1 MAAFAANIL
10 KTEALYYR
18 LFLATLRD
26 GILHLSAG
34 GFAETEITSSQ
45 LTNLTE
51 YFRVAY
57 IADRYCDSYTP
68 DIRIKVYAKSKD
80 GNNYNYTFF
89 PCDTEGN
96 MFLQEFQVKATP
108 YETLTWRI
116 ESDVAVN
123 ISLWELCPEA
133 LDINAQTII
142 DGVQQSLPRLL
153 YDYNTWPLTV
163 EAGEAT
169 VGLITFRLVDKTDL
183 QGHFIMSFFAS
194 EAAILTMRFYTNEI
208 EELFAPLT
216 YDIRKGYNS
225 IGIPHCYLH
234 RSAGFYSVM
243 ATAQVSAGIV
253 TVPTRGV
260 LYSIDGGYLAARE
273 LDVSM
278 DVQDLAIRQT
288 AISYGP
294 DEVWL
299 VGIDAGE
306 ILVRKRDYNEINPN
320 VAWTPVLSLG
330 NGIAAAM
337 EFNGYW
343 DFRADS
349 MQYTIETEEEPW
361 YFWVDTNGALWGRHG
376 TDEATLF
383 QLDSNVSL
391 VRACRGYK
399 SEQYLDQDQ
408 GLVVAYLKD
417 GIPWYCQ
424 YIWDNFNKV
433 SRWTLPELLLLSD
446 ETWEQISVTRLND
459 YRLAFSLSNAQHN
472 VWLYTDRTYVNNAA
486 PHENVY
492 GPSIINFYPVAYLS
506 PPVDETLNVL
516 HYEAEVGDTQISFT
530 LDHII
535 TFPEEVFDLHDLL
548 SFAGLIWNK
557 NDWEHTNDVLDVEMS
572 YDEEHNTTT
581 FLISLTH
588 PIPYTVINIYVNRNS
603 YAWVRKKLDTGIFTS
618 STTPVHLE
626 LNFFPQLTDTLD
638 GARLAVTSPGIQYL
652 GKRVAENYNNN
663 DEAIFGEVQLDGLH
677 YSEITFTTHAEPAET
692 VSACTVSSYNLEYI
706 QAGSDPI

>member
-1 MAAFAANIL
+1 MAEFAANIL
-10 KTEALYYR
+10 KTESLYYQLSR
-18 LFLATLRD
+18 ATLYD

-34 GFAETEITSSQ
+34 GSAETEITSVQ

-51 YFRVAY
+51 YFRISY
-57 IADRYCDSYTP
+57 IADRYCDSYTS

-80 GNNYNYTFF
+80 GNNFNYTFF

-96 MFLQEFQVKATP
+96 MFLQEFQVKATS
-108 YETLTWRI
+108 YEKLTWRI
-116 ESDVAVN
+116 ESDVAVTV
-123 ISLWELCPEA
+123 SLWELCPEA
-133 LDINAQTII
+133 MDINAQTII

-163 EAGEAT
+163 ESSEAT
-169 VGLITFRLVDKTDL
+169 VGLITFRLLDKTDL

-225 IGIPHCYLH
+225 VGIPHCYLH

-260 LYSIDGGYLAARE
+260 LYSIDGGYLAKRE
-273 LDVSM
+273 LDVSI

-288 AISYGP
+288 SISYGP

-343 DFRADS
+343 DFRANS

-361 YFWVDTNGALWGRHG
+361 YFWVDSNGILWGRWG
-376 TDEATLF
+376 ADETTLF
-383 QLDSNVSL
+383 QLDDHVSL

-399 SEQYLDQDQ
+399 SEQYLEQDQ
-408 GLVVAYLKD
+408 GLVVVYLKD

-424 YIWDNFNKV
+424 YIWDNFNQV
-433 SRWTLPELLLLSD
+433 HRWTSPELLLNSN
-446 ETWEQISVTRLND
+446 EQWDFVTVTRLND
-459 YRLAFSLSNAQHN
+459 YRLAFELSNSVHN
-472 VWLYTDRTYVNNAA
+472 IWLYTDRTYVNNSV
-486 PHENVY
+486 PHENLY
-492 GPSIINFYPVAYLS
+492 APSWEDFYICSYVPVELDESLS
-506 PPVDETLNVL
+506 IVD
-516 HYEAEVGDTQISFT
+516 YYAELGGMTITFT
-530 LDHII
+530 LSRPIAI
-535 TFPEEVFDLHDLL
+535 SRLYDLHDLL
-548 SFAGLIWNK
+548 SFTGLIWNK
-557 NDWEHTNDVLDVEMS
+557 YDYDHRNTVDYVEMNV
-572 YDEEHNTTT
+572 DEQLGITT
-581 FLISLTH
+581 FVVHLLSAITAS
-588 PIPYTVINIYVNRNS
+588 IINIYINRNQ
-603 YAWVRKKLDTGIFTS
+603 AGWVRKRIGPELWVQSRDFLQ
-618 STTPVHLE
+618 LE
-626 LNFFPQLTDTLD
+626 LNFMPPIKDTIQ
-638 GARLAVTSPGIQYL
+638 APRITSATINYL
-652 GKRVAENYNNN
+652 GKVVRTQAAKDTMLSAQPNAANIYYRAIRKDTHSASN
-663 DEAIFGEVQLDGLH
+663 DEITAPTITSKEV
-677 YSEITFTTHAEPAET
+677 T
-692 VSACTVSSYNLEYI
+692 YI
-706 QAGSDPI
+706 QTGISPI